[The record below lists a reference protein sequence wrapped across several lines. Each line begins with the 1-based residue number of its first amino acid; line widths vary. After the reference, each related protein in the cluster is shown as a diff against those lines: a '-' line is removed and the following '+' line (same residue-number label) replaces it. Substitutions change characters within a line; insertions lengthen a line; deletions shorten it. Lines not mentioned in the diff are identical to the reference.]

1 MKTDK
6 KSEQWLTRDDRR
18 RSVGGLDRPSFREWR
33 RENALASW
41 LGDERRAEV
50 FADLRPEPRSM
61 GELVSEAMAA
71 VGKKDMLLLADLREH
86 WADIVGADN
95 ATQSSPL
102 SVDGVTLRIEISS
115 PTWFYVFEH
124 QHKARFV
131 QLLTDYTGGVITRIQ
146 FVPRGYRPPQRF

>member
-6 KSEQWLTRDDRR
+6 KSEHWLTRNDRR
-18 RSVGGLDRPSFREWR
+18 HTSDSLDRPSYREWR
-33 RENALASW
+33 REQALASW

-50 FADLRPEPRSM
+50 FAELRPEPRSM
-61 GELVSEAMAA
+61 SELVSAAMAA
-71 VGKKDMLLLADLREH
+71 VGQKDMLLLADLREH

-95 ATQSSPL
+95 AKQSSPL
-102 SVDGVTLRIEISS
+102 SVEGAVLRIEISS

-131 QLLTDYTGGVITRIQ
+131 QLLTDYTNGAITQIK
-146 FVPRGYRPPQRF
+146 FAPRGYRPPRRI